1 MRHPFSNFHP
11 DDYRD
16 KFSNYL
22 VILLLFCACSKKK
35 TDAPNTIAFTGATI
49 IDGTGL
55 GPIKD
60 GVLIVRNGRVVQLG
74 VQSAVTISDGAEVI
88 DLSGKFIMPGIIN
101 AHGHVG
107 DVKGIEGGKY
117 SRQNVIDNLGLYARY
132 GVTTVVSLGGDKQE
146 AEDLRAIRDTTATQH
161 ARLFIAGEVMTGS
174 TPAEAVAI
182 ADRNHGMGVDFMKIR
197 VDDNLGTATKMPE
210 EVSRAAINRSHE
222 LGYKIATHIY
232 YLEDARKLLG
242 AGSDLIA
249 HSVRDKPVDA
259 AFVALMKEKKVCYC
273 PTLTRE
279 LSTYVYGDT
288 ATFFSDPFFKKEYDS
303 AIIQPLKDPARQKQI
318 RESKSAKTYCQQLP
332 VAMANLKTLSDAGV
346 TIAFGTDSGI
356 PTRFMGYFEHL
367 ELAMMADAG
376 LTPMQIIQS
385 ATKNPAACLGLKG
398 LGTLSRGNWA
408 DFIVLD
414 SDPLED
420 IKNLRTIHKVYIGGV
435 EVNRR

>member
-1 MRHPFSNFHP
+1 MRKLASIVL
-11 DDYRD
+11 
-16 KFSNYL
+16 L
-22 VILLLFCACSKKK
+22 VISLISCKKENK
-35 TDAPNTIAFTGATI
+35 SSEFVLAFTGATI

-60 GVLIVRNGRVVQLG
+60 GVLLVRKGRVLELG
-74 VQSAVTISDGAEVI
+74 VRSAVTIPENAEVI
-88 DLSGKFIMPGIIN
+88 DVSGKFIMPGIIN

-146 AEDLRAIRDTTATQH
+146 AEELRAIRDTTATSAGKQH
-161 ARLFIAGEVMTGS
+161 ARLFIAGEVITGNV
-174 TPAEAVAI
+174 PADAVTI
-182 ADRNHGMGVDFMKIR
+182 ADRNHAMGVDFMKIR
-197 VDDNLGTATKMPE
+197 VDDNLGTAAKMSD
-210 EVSRAAINRSHE
+210 EVSLAAINRSHE

-232 YLEDARKLLG
+232 YLEDARRLLV

-249 HSVRDKPVDA
+249 HSVRDKPVDEQ
-259 AFVALMKEKKVCYC
+259 FIALMKQKNVCYC

-288 ATFFSDPFFKKEYDS
+288 ASFFSDPFFKKEYDS
-303 AIIQPLKDPARQKQI
+303 VTIQPLKDPARQKQI
-318 RESKSAKTYCQQLP
+318 RESKNARTYRQQLP
-332 VAMANLKTLSDAGV
+332 VAQDNLKKLSDAGI

-367 ELAMMADAG
+367 ELTMMADAG
-376 LTPMQIIQS
+376 LTPIQIIQS
-385 ATKNPAACLGLKG
+385 ATKNPAECLGLKG
-398 LGTLSRGNWA
+398 LGTLSKGNWA

-414 SDPLED
+414 ADPLED
-420 IKNLRTIHKVYIGGV
+420 IKNSRTINKVYIGGV
-435 EVNRR
+435 EVKR